1 MIVKELL
8 KIKFSAKRRYAIFIF
23 IAALV
28 VLGYTIF
35 DVMAHTNDQGM
46 EVFNWII
53 IGVSSLLALF
63 GLYIAIGASLD
74 IKMLK
79 SDKLPVI
86 NAQFIKFSKRGFST
100 KDRNEVVY
108 TGQVFLDL
116 EDNSEKLLIVSNVEL
131 NKKYKIMYGRH
142 TNIGVI
148 IQRN

>member
-131 NKKYKIMYGRH
+131 NKKYRIMYGRH

>member
-35 DVMAHTNDQGM
+35 DVMANTNDQGM

-131 NKKYKIMYGRH
+131 NKKYRIMYGRH